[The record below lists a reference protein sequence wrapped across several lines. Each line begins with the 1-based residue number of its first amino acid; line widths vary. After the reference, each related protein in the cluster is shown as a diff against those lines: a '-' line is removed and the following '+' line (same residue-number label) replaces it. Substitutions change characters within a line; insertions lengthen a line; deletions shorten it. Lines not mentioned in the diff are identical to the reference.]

1 MSAPAALASNAW
13 ARTARAARQ
22 PTALL
27 AAALVVVLAVLVL
40 LPIVRLVGSTLG
52 EDGLE
57 AWRDVLAS
65 ELSPNLFWEPLRN
78 TLGLGL
84 GTALGSVVLGAGM
97 AWLVVMTDVPGR
109 RLLGFLAS
117 IPFVLPGFALA
128 LAWETVFRN
137 ARIGG
142 RVGLL
147 AEAGVAVPD
156 WLSWGFVPVTAT
168 LVAHY
173 YSLAF
178 LLVAAALASVSSDL
192 VDAGELAGAR
202 RSQIALGITLP
213 VVRPAIAAA
222 GLLAFAEGV
231 SNFAA
236 PAVLGLPVNFHTL
249 STRLYGSLQTGRA
262 ERGFVLALLLIVV
275 AAVVLGVSSR
285 VTGRR
290 RSYATIT
297 GKGSRRRQARLGAAR
312 WPAFAL
318 AAALCL
324 TTTVLPGAVLLLSRF
339 TRRTNSLAAGLTTHF
354 WTGASDPSLAQGQE
368 GVLRNPQVL
377 DAGVT
382 TIGLGLSVAVCAGLL
397 GLAIGYVVVRVRG
410 SRVSAA
416 VGALSYVP
424 FLIPGLAFGALYIAQ
439 FGRPFGPLP
448 ALYGTF
454 ALLVLAGAAYTLPF
468 AAQSGRSAVD
478 QVAPELEESA
488 IVAGAGLGR
497 RLGRIVGPLTL
508 RALLA
513 GGVLAFV
520 KMVRDLS
527 LVVLLVTPTAPV
539 LSVITFRY
547 ASEGFAQFANAIT
560 VIIAAISVGATLLA
574 QQLQGAAQPWVER

>member
-1 MSAPAALASNAW
+1 MASTALPRPRRGTATDALA
-13 ARTARAARQ
+13 RGLRQARQ
-22 PTALL
+22 PTTVLGAV
-27 AAALVVVLAVLVL
+27 LVVVLAVLVL

-52 EDGLE
+52 EEGLA

-78 TLGLGL
+78 TLGVGL
-84 GTALGSVVLGAGM
+84 GTAAGSVVLGAGM

-109 RLLGFLAS
+109 RLLGLLAS
-117 IPFVLPGFALA
+117 IPFVLPSFALA

-147 AEAGVAVPD
+147 TDLGLAVPD

-178 LLVAAALASVSSDL
+178 LLVAAALASVSADL

-213 VVRPAIAAA
+213 VVRPAIVAS
-222 GLLAFAEGV
+222 GLLAFAEGA

-262 ERGFVLALLLIVV
+262 ERGFVLAILLIAV
-275 AAVVLGVSSR
+275 AALVLGVSSR

-297 GKGSRRRQARLGAAR
+297 GKGTRRRPGRLGLAR

-318 AAALCL
+318 GALLCAV
-324 TTTVLPGAVLLLSRF
+324 TTIVPGAVLLLSSF

-354 WTGASDPSLAQGQE
+354 WTGAADPALAQGQE
-368 GVLRNPQVL
+368 GV
-377 DAGVT
+377 
-382 TIGLGLSVAVCAGLL
+382 CATPWCSTRRAPRSGW
-397 GLAIGYVVVRVRG
+397 AWRSRSAPRSWG
-410 SRVSAA
+410 SRSATS
-416 VGALSYVP
+416 SY
-424 FLIPGLAFGALYIAQ
+424 A
-439 FGRPFGPLP
+439 P
-448 ALYGTF
+448 AT
-454 ALLVLAGAAYTLPF
+454 AA
-468 AAQSGRSAVD
+468 SRSRW
-478 QVAPELEESA
+478 ECC
-488 IVAGAGLGR
+488 
-497 RLGRIVGPLTL
+497 
-508 RALLA
+508 
-513 GGVLAFV
+513 
-520 KMVRDLS
+520 
-527 LVVLLVTPTAPV
+527 PTCP
-539 LSVITFRY
+539 S
-547 ASEGFAQFANAIT
+547 
-560 VIIAAISVGATLLA
+560 
-574 QQLQGAAQPWVER
+574 